1 MQFWDTVSSSALLTL
16 HSDKPTQVKSLGKS
30 VEIIKIRKTNS
41 TSKTPHQEVQKTTGP
56 RSKENLD
63 EEAIAE
69 AIKLATQSESETSKL
84 LKEVSEE
91 IEESIKK
98 VFVTLNDQQEVVV
111 VIDDQNRVIQE
122 LPTLQSIEAVAVDQD
137 ELVRTVAQEVDV
149 ATEELTTIDQSA
161 IEVSQSFTLVPKEEL
176 TTIDQSAIEVSQSFT
191 LVPKKKGRKSG
202 SLNTDDYK
210 FDSETNKYTCKKC
223 GKNYTKKQSIV
234 IHTHQC
240 GKSQNIQT
248 PRQSKQKG
256 DGKSKTSK
264 RSKIPP
270 LEESVARLFTFD
282 EVNNQWA
289 CKNCNKTCK
298 SKQSVNTHKIKC
310 GNQMKKCLY
319 CEYVGRS
326 PTAVRVHMMNQHKI
340 IPRLNEDGTWIY

>member
-1 MQFWDTVSSSALLTL
+1 M
-16 HSDKPTQVKSLGKS
+16 
-30 VEIIKIRKTNS
+30 
-41 TSKTPHQEVQKTTGP
+41 QKTTGP

-122 LPTLQSIEAVAVDQD
+122 LPTLQSLDAVVVDQD

-149 ATEELTTIDQSA
+149 ATEELTTID
-161 IEVSQSFTLVPKEEL
+161 K
-176 TTIDQSAIEVSQSFT
+176 SAIEVSQSFT

-202 SLNTDDYK
+202 SLNADDYK

-223 GKNYTKKQSIV
+223 GKSYTKKQSIV

-240 GKSQNIQT
+240 GKSQNVKT

-256 DGKSKTSK
+256 DSKSKTSK

-298 SKQSVNTHKIKC
+298 SKQSVITHKIKC
-310 GNQMKKCLY
+310 GNQTKKCLY

-326 PTAVRVHMMNQHKI
+326 PTAARVHMMNQHKI